1 MSLGSPS
8 ILGTTSSPDKR
19 IQLLKEMVPQATR
32 LAWVET
38 RKLRDQYNASELA
51 QCRKLGLTRVG
62 PALNHPID
70 ETEYRRLFAALAQ
83 EGAEMIAVTEDA
95 ENVTNLRLIIEL
107 AEKGRLP
114 AVYPYRE
121 FVEVGGLMSYG
132 VDFRDL
138 GHRAADI
145 ANRILKGA
153 KPAEIPVF
161 QPTKFELAINLKTAK
176 ALSLTVPHS
185 SLMPTMD
192 NIAADVRKRW
202 LKPKTS

>member
-1 MSLGSPS
+1 
-8 ILGTTSSPDKR
+8 LGTTSSPDKR

-38 RKLRDQYNASELA
+38 RKLRDQYNASELE
-51 QCRKLGLTRVG
+51 QCRKVGLTRVG

-132 VDFRDL
+132 VDFREL

>member
-38 RKLRDQYNASELA
+38 RKLRDQYNASELE
-51 QCRKLGLTRVG
+51 QCRKVGLTRVG

-121 FVEVGGLMSYG
+121 FVEVGGLVSYG
-132 VDFRDL
+132 VDFREL

>member
-1 MSLGSPS
+1 
-8 ILGTTSSPDKR
+8 
-19 IQLLKEMVPQATR
+19 LKEMVPQATR

-38 RKLRDQYNASELA
+38 RKLRDQYNASELE
-51 QCRKLGLTRVG
+51 QCRKVGLTRVG

-132 VDFRDL
+132 VDFREL

>member
-38 RKLRDQYNASELA
+38 RKLRDQYNASELE
-51 QCRKLGLTRVG
+51 QCRKVGLTRVG
-62 PALNHPID
+62 PALNRPID
-70 ETEYRRLFAALAQ
+70 QTEYRRLFAALAQ

-132 VDFRDL
+132 VDFREL

>member
-38 RKLRDQYNASELA
+38 RKLRDQYNASELE
-51 QCRKLGLTRVG
+51 QCRKVGLTRVG

-132 VDFRDL
+132 VDFREL